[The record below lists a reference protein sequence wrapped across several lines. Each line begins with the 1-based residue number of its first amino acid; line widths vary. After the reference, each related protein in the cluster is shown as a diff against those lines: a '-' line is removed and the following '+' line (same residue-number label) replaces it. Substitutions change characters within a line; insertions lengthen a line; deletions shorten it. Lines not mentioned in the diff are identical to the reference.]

1 MPNHSNKLQKW
12 ISKSEQER
20 IETLIA
26 RIEKQYPFEIVVAFT
41 DAPAVVPFAAA
52 RMVALLALVAELIA
66 EALWL
71 PVPAWAFGLLV
82 LMFLFIPLGQL
93 KRLWLFRCLARK
105 SEREIA
111 VRQQAELC
119 FNDLGLA
126 RTRER
131 NALLL
136 FFNVRER
143 VFCLNPD
150 RTLSREWPE
159 LKIEDLVNELR
170 QNLEKSKA
178 PETAAAEAVQR
189 LLVLAQTR
197 WPNATEKQQPTD
209 ELPNALSWWSA
220 R

>member
-1 MPNHSNKLQKW
+1 MPNHSNKLQNW

-52 RMVALLALVAELIA
+52 RMVALLALTAELIS
-66 EALWL
+66 EAFWL

-82 LMFLFIPLGQL
+82 LMFLFIPLGKL
-93 KRLWLFRCLARK
+93 KSLWLFRFLARK
-105 SEREIA
+105 GEKEIA

-143 VFCLNPD
+143 IFCLNPD
-150 RTLSREWPE
+150 RTLSKEWPE
-159 LKIEDLVNELR
+159 LKIEDLVDELR

-189 LLVLAQTR
+189 LLVLAQSR
-197 WPNATEKQQPTD
+197 WPNAAEKQQPTD